1 MYFFRRGAKHADAK
15 LLQLK
20 KVCEDVGLPHVCQEW
35 LKEAVAAGGGR
46 LLGRG
51 AYGEV
56 RLAKD
61 PDGRLLVVK
70 TFYGSISDLLAE
82 AVALWMARPVAGV
95 QCLVGVCPEALQI
108 VSVYAGR
115 TTLCRALKERSLKS
129 TDILIILMQVL
140 TAIDGLHKQGL
151 CHNDIKGDNV
161 CLARKKGGIVL
172 ATVIDLGLA
181 RRSGSVPY
189 DFNLRRPNR
198 LYWLPPELKKK
209 GRCCSATDVY
219 SVASLVQRATESMDS
234 PPRKLLWWAQRAL
247 TIEPSVRPSL
257 AEGLAVLESLINP
270 SPHNTLRCSFHKE
283 IRISRGC
290 QRQPRS
296 LSLESY
302 SQASQQISSCLSTL
316 AQMSNLRPRNH
327 PFRHSF

>member
-1 MYFFRRGAKHADAK
+1 MLRVRRRQVLSGAQHQFVRINACR
-15 LLQLK
+15 LLA
-20 KVCEDVGLPHVCQEW
+20 W
-35 LKEAVAAGGGR
+35 LKDALVAGGGR

-82 AVALWMARPVAGV
+82 AVALWIARHVSGV
-95 QCLVGVCPEALQI
+95 QSLVGLCPEALQI

-115 TTLCRALKERSLKS
+115 TTFCRALEERSLKP
-129 TDILIILMQVL
+129 TDILSILMQVL

-209 GRCCSATDVY
+209 
-219 SVASLVQRATESMDS
+219 
-234 PPRKLLWWAQRAL
+234 
-247 TIEPSVRPSL
+247 
-257 AEGLAVLESLINP
+257 EGD
-270 SPHNTLRCSFHKE
+270 
-283 IRISRGC
+283 
-290 QRQPRS
+290 
-296 LSLESY
+296 
-302 SQASQQISSCLSTL
+302 
-316 AQMSNLRPRNH
+316 
-327 PFRHSF
+327 